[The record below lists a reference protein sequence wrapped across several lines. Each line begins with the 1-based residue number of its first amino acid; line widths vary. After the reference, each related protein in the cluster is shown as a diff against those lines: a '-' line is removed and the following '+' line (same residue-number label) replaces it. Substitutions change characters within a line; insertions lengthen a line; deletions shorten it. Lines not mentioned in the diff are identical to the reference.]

1 MRVQERN
8 ISHLGQIKIKL
19 EVEKMS
25 ITIGTVYAISGAVI
39 AMGAAGLSTAFGVKA
54 AGIAGAG
61 AVAEKKENF
70 KNALILQAL
79 PQTQTVYAFITSLL
93 ILMGA
98 GLLGGGIRELSVWQ
112 GLSMFGAGLI
122 VGITGISAIMQGM
135 VAASGIVSTAKNPD
149 AFAPSLVFG
158 GQCETPAIFGFI
170 VALILLVV
178 GLGVLG

>member
-1 MRVQERN
+1 MV
-8 ISHLGQIKIKL
+8 
-19 EVEKMS
+19 
-25 ITIGTVYAISGAVI
+25 ITNGTVLAISGAVI
-39 AMGAAGLSTAFGVKA
+39 AIGVAGLSTAFGVKA
-54 AGIAGAG
+54 AGVAGAG

-70 KNALILQAL
+70 RSALILQAL

-98 GLLGGGIRELSVWQ
+98 GLLGGGVKELGIWQ
-112 GLSMFGAGLI
+112 GAAMFAAGLI
-122 VGITGISAIMQGM
+122 VGITGISAVMQGM
-135 VAASGIVSTAKNPD
+135 IAASGVVSTAKNPD

-158 GQCETPAIFGFI
+158 GQAETPAIFGFI